1 MRTFIFPVAAIL
13 LLFTACTGS
22 VATPGAGFV
31 VAPDTA
37 QKHSFPYDTLANY
50 PWLSN
55 PDTVNTLAKRIPLP
69 QGFKRVEAAPGSY
82 ASWLRNL
89 PLLEENAPVKLYNG
103 SLKGTQDV
111 HVAVINIDVGN
122 KDLQQCADAVMRLRA
137 EYLYSKK
144 NWEAIHFNYTS
155 GDRID
160 FTRWSKGERPAVK
173 GNKVSWVVSAKK
185 GTGHGNFR
193 EYLDNVF
200 NYAGSKSLSKEL
212 IPVKQADM
220 KPGDVFIVGGF
231 PGHAVTVLD
240 MAVNPATGEKL
251 FMLCQSY
258 MPAQQVHVLKN
269 PDNAGISPWYSLNF
283 KGDLETP
290 EWTFPPNSLMRFA
303 EPATR

>member
-1 MRTFIFPVAAIL
+1 
-13 LLFTACTGS
+13 
-22 VATPGAGFV
+22 
-31 VAPDTA
+31 
-37 QKHSFPYDTLANY
+37 
-50 PWLSN
+50 
-55 PDTVNTLAKRIPLP
+55 
-69 QGFKRVEAAPGSY
+69 
-82 ASWLRNL
+82 
-89 PLLEENAPVKLYNG
+89 
-103 SLKGTQDV
+103 
-111 HVAVINIDVGN
+111 
-122 KDLQQCADAVMRLRA
+122 
-137 EYLYSKK
+137 
-144 NWEAIHFNYTS
+144 
-155 GDRID
+155 
-160 FTRWSKGERPAVK
+160 
-173 GNKVSWVVSAKK
+173 
-185 GTGHGNFR
+185 
-193 EYLDNVF
+193 VF

>member
-1 MRTFIFPVAAIL
+1 MRTFVFPVAAIL

-22 VATPGAGFV
+22 VATPGNGFV
-31 VAPDTA
+31 VTPDTA
-37 QKHSFPYDTLANY
+37 QKQSVPYDTMVNY
-50 PWLSN
+50 PWLSS
-55 PDTVNTLAKRIPLP
+55 PDTLNTLAKRIPLP
-69 QGFKRVEAAPGSY
+69 PGFNRVEAAPGSY
-82 ASWLRNL
+82 TSWLRNL
-89 PLLEENAPVKLYNG
+89 PLLENGAPVKLYNG
-103 SLKGTQDV
+103 SLKGTQEV
-111 HVAVINIDVGN
+111 HVAVINMDVGN

-137 EYLYSKK
+137 EYLYSQKK
-144 NWEAIHFNYTS
+144 WDAIHFNYTS

-160 FTRWSKGERPAVK
+160 FTRWSKGERPAVT
-173 GNKVSWVVSAKK
+173 GNKVSWVASSKK
-185 GTGHGNFR
+185 GTGHVNFR
-193 EYLDNVF
+193 EYMDNVF

-212 IPVKQADM
+212 VPVKQADM

-240 MAVNPATGEKL
+240 MAVNPATGEKV

-269 PDNAGISPWYSLNF
+269 PNNAGISPWYSLNF

-303 EPATR
+303 E